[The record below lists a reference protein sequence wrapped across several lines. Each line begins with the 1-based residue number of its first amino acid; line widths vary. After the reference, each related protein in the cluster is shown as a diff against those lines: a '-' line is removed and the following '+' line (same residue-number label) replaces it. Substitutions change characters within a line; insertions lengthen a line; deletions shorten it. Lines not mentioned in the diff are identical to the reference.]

1 MVSRSLTPFPGS
13 PTLLAGDPFME
24 LHREM
29 SRFFDQMFRS
39 VGSASPL
46 LATPSSPLLD
56 IRETDDELCVIAD
69 LPGVAQSD
77 LDLRLEGDSLTLKAE
92 RHSESEQQ
100 GQNYRIMERAQG
112 LMQRTVHLPFA
123 PDPDQVRASFD
134 AGVLTVRM
142 PKQSLQP
149 SGRRIEVQSGPS
161 AENSPPQG
169 QEDSGRRIEGEGAA
183 RPAEDTPRQQADD
196 ATRDAGR
203 ADRETAGATTA
214 G

>member
-13 PTLLAGDPFME
+13 PTLLAGDSFME

-29 SRFFDQMFRS
+29 SRFFDHLFRS

-46 LATPSSPLLD
+46 LATHSAPLLD
-56 IRETDDELCVIAD
+56 IRETDDELCIIAD

-92 RHSESEQQ
+92 RHSESEQE

-134 AGVLTVRM
+134 SGVLTVRM
-142 PKQSLQP
+142 PKQSPQP
-149 SGRRIEVQSGPS
+149 SGRRIEVQSGALAEHS
-161 AENSPPQG
+161 APQA
-169 QEDSGRRIEGEGAA
+169 QEDSGHRLEAERAARQEEGESL
-183 RPAEDTPRQQADD
+183 RQEADD
-196 ATRDAGR
+196 ATRDSGR
-203 ADRETAGATTA
+203 TDRETAGAA
-214 G
+214 

>member
-13 PTLLAGDPFME
+13 PTLLAGDSFME

-39 VGSASPL
+39 VGSSAPL
-46 LATPSSPLLD
+46 LATQSAPLLD

-69 LPGVAQSD
+69 LPGVAQAD

-134 AGVLTVRM
+134 TGVLTVRM
-142 PKQSLQP
+142 PKQSPQS
-149 SGRRIEVQSGPS
+149 SGRRIEVQSGPA
-161 AENSPPQG
+161 AENPVPQV
-169 QEDSGRRIEGEGAA
+169 QDESSRRMGSEGAA
-183 RPAEDTPRQQADD
+183 PQEGEDSPGREMDDGARDSGPA
-196 ATRDAGR
+196 G
-203 ADRETAGATTA
+203 RETAGAA
-214 G
+214 

>member
-29 SRFFDQMFRS
+29 SRFFDHMFRS
-39 VGSASPL
+39 VGGASPL
-46 LATPSSPLLD
+46 LAAQSAPLLD
-56 IRETDDELCVIAD
+56 IRETDDELSVIAD

-92 RHSESEQQ
+92 RRSENEQQ

-134 AGVLTVRM
+134 SGVLTVRM
-142 PKQSLQP
+142 PKQSPQP
-149 SGRRIEVQSGPS
+149 SGRRIEVQSGAV
-161 AENSPPQG
+161 AENLVSQAK
-169 QEDSGRRIEGEGAA
+169 EDGGHRIEGEKSAGQEEAGSSRQEAGDAA
-183 RPAEDTPRQQADD
+183 RDSDRT
-196 ATRDAGR
+196 
-203 ADRETAGATTA
+203 DRETAGAT
-214 G
+214 

>member
-1 MVSRSLTPFPGS
+1 MVSRSLSPFPGS
-13 PTLLAGDPFME
+13 PNLLTGESFMD

-29 SRFFDQMFRS
+29 SRLFDHMFRS
-39 VGSASPL
+39 VGGASPL
-46 LATPSSPLLD
+46 LATQSAPLLD
-56 IRETDDELCVIAD
+56 VRETDDELCVIAD

-134 AGVLTVRM
+134 TGVLTVRM
-142 PKQSLQP
+142 PKQSPQP
-149 SGRRIEVQSGPS
+149 FARRIEVQSG
-161 AENSPPQG
+161 AAIESPA
-169 QEDSGRRIEGEGAA
+169 QEGGSHRIESERAARREKESSSPRREAGDAAPGSNPADSETTGAA
-183 RPAEDTPRQQADD
+183 
-196 ATRDAGR
+196 
-203 ADRETAGATTA
+203 
-214 G
+214 

>member
-13 PTLLAGDPFME
+13 PTLLAGDSFME
-24 LHREM
+24 LQREM

-46 LATPSSPLLD
+46 LATSSVPLLD

-69 LPGVAQSD
+69 LPGVAQAD

-100 GQNYRIMERAQG
+100 GQNYRVMERAQG

-134 AGVLTVRM
+134 TGVLTVRM
-142 PKQSLQP
+142 PKQSPQP
-149 SGRRIEVQSGPS
+149 SGRRIEVQSGAA
-161 AENSPPQG
+161 AENPV
-169 QEDSGRRIEGEGAA
+169 QEESSRRIGSEGAA
-183 RPAEDTPRQQADD
+183 PQEGEDSPRQEMDD
-196 ATRDAGR
+196 AARDSGSAG
-203 ADRETAGATTA
+203 RETAGAS
-214 G
+214 